1 MTESE
6 KIDLSISRE
15 VLKNTAREVSSLLCP
30 PLATFYNITNELG
43 SYRSKVKIERQNY
56 CIENLLL
63 LIKDRKSEEEFINEI
78 AEGKVEPIFMDF
90 LEKALRRVSL
100 INSEDKRRRFAY
112 LLDNAYRFQ
121 EEQFLFD
128 NLDMFSDI
136 LEKTSDYQLQILIAH
151 YDKNTEFKEKLKTEN
166 ESLYKANLNY
176 LMSMELLVSELN
188 FYQIWNGYESI
199 INDLICSELSSLFV
213 RFIKEY
219 EN

>member
-78 AEGKVEPIFMDF
+78 SEGKLEPIFMDF
-90 LEKALRRVSL
+90 FETTLRRVSL

-112 LLDNAYRFQ
+112 LLNNAYRFQ
-121 EEQFLFD
+121 DNTLLFD
-128 NLDMFSDI
+128 NLEMFSDI
-136 LEKTSDYQLQILIAH
+136 LEKICDYQLQILIAH
-151 YDKNTEFKEKLKTEN
+151 YDKNAELKAKLKLDN

-176 LMSMELLVSELN
+176 LMSMELLVKDFSSIIADLPPTKNIISEL
-188 FYQIWNGYESI
+188 GR
-199 INDLICSELSSLFV
+199 LFIE
-213 RFIKEY
+213 FIKEY
-219 EN
+219 EE

>member
-90 LEKALRRVSL
+90 LETTLRKASL
-100 INSEDKRRRFAY
+100 TNSEDKRRRFAY
-112 LLDNAYRFQ
+112 LLNNAYRLQ
-121 EEQFLFD
+121 EKTLLFD

-136 LEKTSDYQLQILIAH
+136 LEKTSDYQLQILIAY
-151 YDKNTEFKEKLKTEN
+151 YDNNTALKENLKSED
-166 ESLYKANLNY
+166 ESLYSANLNY
-176 LMSMELLVSELN
+176 LMSMELLEKDFSPIIVELPPTENIISEL
-188 FYQIWNGYESI
+188 GR
-199 INDLICSELSSLFV
+199 LFIK
-213 RFIKEY
+213 FIKEY
-219 EN
+219 EE

>member
-63 LIKDRKSEEEFINEI
+63 LIKDEKSEEEFINEI
-78 AEGKVEPIFMDF
+78 AEGKVEQIFMDF
-90 LEKALRRVSL
+90 LETTLRKASL
-100 INSEDKRRRFAY
+100 TNSEDKRRRFAY
-112 LLDNAYRFQ
+112 LLNNAYRLQ
-121 EEQFLFD
+121 EKTLLFD

-136 LEKTSDYQLQILIAH
+136 LEKTSDYQLQILIAY
-151 YDKNTEFKEKLKTEN
+151 YDNNTALKENLKSED
-166 ESLYKANLNY
+166 ESLYSANLNY

-188 FYQIWNGYESI
+188 NYQICGGYDTI
-199 INDLICSELSSLFV
+199 IDTLICSELSTLFV
-213 RFIKEY
+213 KFIKEY
-219 EN
+219 EE

>member
-78 AEGKVEPIFMDF
+78 SEGKLEPIFM
-90 LEKALRRVSL
+90 E
-100 INSEDKRRRFAY
+100 
-112 LLDNAYRFQ
+112 
-121 EEQFLFD
+121 
-128 NLDMFSDI
+128 
-136 LEKTSDYQLQILIAH
+136 
-151 YDKNTEFKEKLKTEN
+151 
-166 ESLYKANLNY
+166 
-176 LMSMELLVSELN
+176 
-188 FYQIWNGYESI
+188 
-199 INDLICSELSSLFV
+199 
-213 RFIKEY
+213 IKSFRAT
-219 EN
+219 

>member
-78 AEGKVEPIFMDF
+78 SEGKLEPIFMDF
-90 LEKALRRVSL
+90 FETTLRRVSL

-112 LLDNAYRFQ
+112 LLNNAYRFQ
-121 EEQFLFD
+121 DNTLLFD
-128 NLDMFSDI
+128 NLEMFSDI
-136 LEKTSDYQLQILIAH
+136 IEKISDYQLQILIAH
-151 YDKNTEFKEKLKTEN
+151 YDKNAELKAKLKLEN

-176 LMSMELLVSELN
+176 LMSMELLVKDFSSIIADLPPTKNIISEL
-188 FYQIWNGYESI
+188 GR
-199 INDLICSELSSLFV
+199 LFIE
-213 RFIKEY
+213 FIKEY
-219 EN
+219 EE

>member
-78 AEGKVEPIFMDF
+78 SEGKLEPIFMDF
-90 LEKALRRVSL
+90 FETTLRRVSL

-112 LLDNAYRFQ
+112 LLNNAYRFQ
-121 EEQFLFD
+121 DNTLLFD
-128 NLDMFSDI
+128 NLEMFSDI
-136 LEKTSDYQLQILIAH
+136 LEKISDYQLQILIAH
-151 YDKNTEFKEKLKTEN
+151 YDKNAELKAKLKLEN

-176 LMSMELLVSELN
+176 LMSMELLVKDFSSIIADLPPTKNIISEL
-188 FYQIWNGYESI
+188 GR
-199 INDLICSELSSLFV
+199 LFIE
-213 RFIKEY
+213 FIKEY
-219 EN
+219 EE

>member
-78 AEGKVEPIFMDF
+78 CEGKLEPIFMDF
-90 LEKALRRVSL
+90 FETTLRRVSL

-112 LLDNAYRFQ
+112 LLNNAYRFQ
-121 EEQFLFD
+121 DNTLLFD
-128 NLDMFSDI
+128 NLEMFSDI
-136 LEKTSDYQLQILIAH
+136 LEKISDYQLQILIAH
-151 YDKNTEFKEKLKTEN
+151 YENLTLKEQLKSDN

-188 FYQIWNGYESI
+188 NYQICGGYDTI
-199 INDLICSELSSLFV
+199 IDTLICSELSTLFV
-213 RFIKEY
+213 KFIKEY

>member
-78 AEGKVEPIFMDF
+78 SEGKLEPIFMDF
-90 LEKALRRVSL
+90 FETTLRRVSL

-112 LLDNAYRFQ
+112 LLNNAYRLQ
-121 EEQFLFD
+121 EKTLLFD

-136 LEKTSDYQLQILIAH
+136 LEKTSDYQLQILIAY
-151 YDKNTEFKEKLKTEN
+151 YDNNTALKENLKSED
-166 ESLYKANLNY
+166 ESLYSANLNY
-176 LMSMELLVSELN
+176 LMSMELLEKDFSPIIVELPPTENIISEL
-188 FYQIWNGYESI
+188 GR
-199 INDLICSELSSLFV
+199 LFIK
-213 RFIKEY
+213 FIKEY
-219 EN
+219 EE

>member
-63 LIKDRKSEEEFINEI
+63 LIKDEKSEEEFINEI
-78 AEGKVEPIFMDF
+78 AEGKLEPIFMDF
-90 LEKALRRVSL
+90 LETTLRKASL
-100 INSEDKRRRFAY
+100 TNSEDKRRRFAY
-112 LLDNAYRFQ
+112 LLNNAYRLQ
-121 EEQFLFD
+121 EKTLLFD

-136 LEKTSDYQLQILIAH
+136 LEKTSDYQLQILIAY
-151 YDKNTEFKEKLKTEN
+151 YDNNTALKENLKSED
-166 ESLYKANLNY
+166 ESLYSANLNY
-176 LMSMELLVSELN
+176 LMSMELLEKDFSPIIVELPPTENIISEL
-188 FYQIWNGYESI
+188 GR
-199 INDLICSELSSLFV
+199 LFIK
-213 RFIKEY
+213 FIKEY
-219 EN
+219 EE